1 MNTITHHEENMPPS
15 PEEDDD
21 DDDDGENAS
30 NMGVVVSNSGN
41 VLFLGAGSIIDK
53 IHILNFQYICIST
66 SSNLFESRQVKELIQ
81 IS

>member
-1 MNTITHHEENMPPS
+1 MNTINHHEENMPS
-15 PEEDDD
+15 SEDNDDAEDEDDED
-21 DDDDGENAS
+21 PNI
-30 NMGVVVSNSGN
+30 GVVVSNSGN
-41 VLFLGAGSIIDK
+41 VLFLGAGSIINK

>member
-1 MNTITHHEENMPPS
+1 MNTITHHEENIPS
-15 PEEDDD
+15 SEDDD
-21 DDDDGENAS
+21 DAEDEDPNI
-30 NMGVVVSNSGN
+30 GVVVSNSGN
-41 VLFLGAGSIIDK
+41 VLFLGAGSIINK